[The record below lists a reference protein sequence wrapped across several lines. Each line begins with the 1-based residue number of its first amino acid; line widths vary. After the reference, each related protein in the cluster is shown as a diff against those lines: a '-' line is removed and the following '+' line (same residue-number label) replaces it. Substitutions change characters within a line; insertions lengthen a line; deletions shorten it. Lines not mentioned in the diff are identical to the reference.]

1 MVDKFVNKDG
11 KEVLIIDDE
20 NNLFIDKTLKDKKKK
35 KEEENDA
42 AEGKVLPKDETH
54 SSDS

>member
-20 NNLFIDKTLKDKKKK
+20 NNLFIDKELKDKKKEK
-35 KEEENDA
+35 KDDA
-42 AEGKVLPKDETH
+42 TESKVLSEDGED